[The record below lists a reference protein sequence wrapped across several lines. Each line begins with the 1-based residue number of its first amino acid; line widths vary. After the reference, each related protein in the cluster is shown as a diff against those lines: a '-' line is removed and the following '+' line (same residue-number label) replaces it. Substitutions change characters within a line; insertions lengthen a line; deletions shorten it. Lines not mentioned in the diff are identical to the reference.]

1 MISLPSTGTALP
13 PATAELRERIAN
25 ARARREPLRVVAGC
39 TWLDAGRPVRAH
51 ARLDAMADAGIV
63 EYVPGDLTLTARAG
77 TTLAELERATAAER
91 QWLPLDPFGSD
102 AGTLGATVAT
112 GSSGPLAHGF
122 GAVRDNVLGV
132 EIVTGRGEIVRAGGR
147 VVKNVAGFD
156 ITRLVIGSW
165 GTLGVLTEVSV
176 RLRARPE
183 VDRTLVVHLPEDA
196 PGAER
201 TIAALRQASLAPF
214 ALQVVN
220 ASLARRLGIEHR
232 DAIIARVG
240 GNERS
245 VAAQQEALATIGD
258 VMEAPAVLW
267 RSLRECEPADALV
280 MRVGGRASELAERWC
295 TVRRAL
301 ASASARATNG
311 TGPDDILIHA
321 WAGSGSIRL
330 IAPRSAEPLFDD
342 LLFALRLSPADARAI
357 GERLTPALWARLGAA
372 AASAPLAQRVRAAF
386 DPDHILNPGLLGE
399 PLP

>member
-1 MISLPSTGTALP
+1 MISLPTTGTAP
-13 PATAELRERIAN
+13 RPATAEIRERIAS
-25 ARARREPLRVVAGC
+25 ARARREPLRIVGAC

-51 ARLDAMADAGIV
+51 ARLDAAADAGIV

-91 QWLPLDPFGSD
+91 QWLPLDPFGSN
-102 AGTLGATVAT
+102 AGTLGATVAAA
-112 GSSGPLAHGF
+112 SSGPLAHGF

-156 ITRLVIGSW
+156 LTRLVIGSW
-165 GTLGVLTEVSV
+165 GTLGVITEVSV

-183 VDRTLVVHLPEDA
+183 VDRTLVVYLPEDPA
-196 PGAER
+196 GTER
-201 TIAALRQASLAPF
+201 TIAALRKASIAPL

-220 ASLARRLGIEHR
+220 ASLARRLGIERR
-232 DAIIARVG
+232 DAIIARLG
-240 GNERS
+240 GNESS
-245 VAAQQEALATIGD
+245 VAAQQDALAALGD
-258 VMEAPAVLW
+258 VTEAPAELW
-267 RSLRECEPADALV
+267 RTLRGSEPADALV
-280 MRVGGRASELAERWC
+280 MRVGGRASELGERWC

-301 ASASARATNG
+301 ASARARATNG

-321 WAGSGSIRL
+321 WTGSGSIR
-330 IAPRSAEPLFDD
+330 IMAPRSAEPLFDD

-357 GERLTPALWARLGAA
+357 GERLTPALWARLGAPA
-372 AASAPLAQRVRAAF
+372 AAAPLAQRIRAAF
-386 DPDHILNPGLLGE
+386 DPDHVLNPGILGE